1 VAPTFRSHYT
11 YEGFDAALFSIGIPE
26 QLRRKVRTKLKVEIF
41 LLPLTRTAEEV
52 HGLSVMFAQGTG
64 NRRASWW
71 RCQIT
76 AEAFPAT
83 VSKKQKNIQIYS
95 K

>member
-11 YEGFDAALFSIGIPE
+11 YEGFDAALFSIGIPD
-26 QLRRKVRTKLKVEIF
+26 QLHRKVRTKLKVGKF

-52 HGLSVMFAQGTG
+52 HGFSVMFTQGAG
-64 NRRASWW
+64 NQRASWW

-83 VSKKQKNIQIYS
+83 VSKKQKNIQI
-95 K
+95 